1 MSPVAK
7 TLTVVFGAAAV
18 GVIAAGTY
26 VANMYKTVYECN
38 AADNSRAAADVVEWT
53 LPGGQ
58 MGQRTVGSYSMR
70 LLDDR
75 GWIAHSENSADFAA
89 MKARADE
96 YCTTGKLIVN
106 MQNPHP

>member
-18 GVIAAGTY
+18 GAIAAGAY
-26 VANMYKTVYECN
+26 IANLYKVVYECN
-38 AADNSRAAADVVEWT
+38 APDNSRVAADVVEWT
-53 LPGGQ
+53 LPGGH

-70 LLDDR
+70 LLDNR
-75 GWIAHSENSADFAA
+75 GWIAHSENSADFTA

-96 YCTTGKLIVN
+96 YCTTGSLYIN
-106 MQNPHP
+106 MPNPHL

>member
-1 MSPVAK
+1 MSPAAK
-7 TLTVVFGAAAV
+7 ALTVIFGAAAV

-38 AADNSRAAADVVEWT
+38 AADNSRVAADVVEWT
-53 LPGGQ
+53 LPGGH

-96 YCTTGKLIVN
+96 FCTTGRLPVN
-106 MQNPHP
+106 MQNPQP